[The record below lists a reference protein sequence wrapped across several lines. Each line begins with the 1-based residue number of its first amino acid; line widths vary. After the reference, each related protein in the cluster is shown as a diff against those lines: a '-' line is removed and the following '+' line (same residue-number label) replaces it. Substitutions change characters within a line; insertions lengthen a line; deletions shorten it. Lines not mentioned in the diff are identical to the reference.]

1 MDFYFPGSQ
10 DFVDELFNFDR
21 EDRPE
26 VESRQ
31 RDRRFVYPH
40 NVFSKPPYDGFLV
53 SMSVVESDHRLA
65 KYTFGQ
71 AARLRAEKVQT
82 FFRLP
87 QAERLKTMGDCG
99 AFGYR
104 KRRAPPYTP
113 DEAAGFYQDCG
124 FDYGLSV
131 DHLVPGYCEGFGDV
145 SSEWRERYDMTLQLA
160 SEFWQ
165 SHRALGCTFEPVGVA
180 QGWSPETYAEAIRE
194 LQLIGYRYIAIGGL
208 AALRTCEIVK
218 CLEKIA
224 TVRLP
229 STRLHLL
236 GVTRFEVGTRLEA
249 LGVVSFDST
258 TPFREAV
265 SRNPDNYWT
274 VERNYIALRVPNPDK
289 SRKVLARIRSGRIDA
304 LKARHLSRACLG
316 TLKAYDAG
324 EASVT
329 ETLRAVMEYEHFYDD
344 GVVDR
349 SERYREVL
357 ERRPWKECGCPICNE
372 IGIDVVIFRGSERN
386 RRRGFH
392 NLQVFY
398 TALRQE
404 VANTVAL
411 FPIPATERV
420 CHMAA
425 YSERTIIMSKDSV
438 LTLPAL
444 EIQQTHKRKLYSF
457 AVDGKLLRE
466 FAAVSRIRRTNG
478 NALIGY
484 QRPEVVAHIEEIR
497 KYLESADPLLPNA
510 IVIAFDQTV
519 QFVPNEAECSPSA
532 RFGTL
537 EIPIRMG
544 QADSEKPGLI
554 VDGQQRS
561 AAIRD
566 SDLDSFPICA
576 TAFIAADEKEQRE
589 QFMLV
594 NSTKPLSKSLL
605 LELLPETD
613 GKLPSQLQR
622 YKFPSIL
629 LRRLNFDSDSPLR
642 GKVRTET
649 NPLGIL
655 QDFGVLNMLG
665 NSLRD
670 GVLYWYRD
678 LLSGETDLESMVA
691 VLKNFWT
698 AVARSFPEAWDL
710 PPQKSRLTHGAGV
723 IGMGRL
729 MDTISNRY
737 REAGVPQEDMFRQD
751 LLPLRPVCRWT
762 EGYWEF
768 GPGDRRKWNELQNT
782 SRDILTLSRYLIVNY
797 RTLVCSCG

>member
-10 DFVDELFNFDR
+10 DFVDELFDFEKEN
-21 EDRPE
+21 RPE

-40 NVFSKPPYDGFLV
+40 NVFARPPYDGFLV

-71 AARLRAEKVQT
+71 AARLRAEKVRK

-87 QAERLKTMGDCG
+87 EAERLKTMGDCG

-104 KRRAPPYTP
+104 KRRAPPYSS
-113 DEAAGFYQDCG
+113 DDAAGFYQDCG

-160 SEFWQ
+160 AEFWRTY
-165 SHRALGCTFEPVGVA
+165 RALSCTFEPVGVA
-180 QGWSPETYAEAIRE
+180 QGWSPDTYAEAIRV
-194 LQLIGYRYIAIGGL
+194 LQLIGYRYIALGGL

-218 CLEKIA
+218 CLDRAA

-229 STRLHLL
+229 ETRFHLL
-236 GVTRFEVGTRLEA
+236 GVTRFEAGARLGT

-274 VERNYIALRVPNPDK
+274 GARNYIALRVPHPDK
-289 SRKVLARIRSGRIDA
+289 SRRVLARINSGRLDE
-304 LKARHLSRACLG
+304 LKARQLSSVCLR
-316 TLKAYDAG
+316 TLHAYDAG
-324 EASVT
+324 KASLTEAV
-329 ETLRAVMEYEHFYDD
+329 RAVMEYEHLYDD

-349 SERYREVL
+349 SERYRELL
-357 ERRPWKECGCPICNE
+357 ERAPWKECGCPICRA

-398 TALRQE
+398 ASLRQE
-404 VANTVAL
+404 LVHSDAPLSSSTTYQMNKLVAL
-411 FPIPATERV
+411 RERR
-420 CHMAA
+420 HTMN
-425 YSERTIIMSKDSV
+425 SNSV

-444 EIQQTHKRKLYSF
+444 EIQQTEKRKLYSF

-466 FAAVSRIRRTNG
+466 FATVSRIRRTNG

-510 IVIAFDQTV
+510 IVIAFDRTV
-519 QFVPNEAECSPSA
+519 RFVPNQAECSPNA

-537 EIPIRMG
+537 EIPIRVG
-544 QADSEKPGLI
+544 QAEAEKPGLI

-566 SDLDSFPICA
+566 ADLDSFPICA
-576 TAFIAADEKEQRE
+576 TAFIAGDEKEQRE

-622 YKFPSIL
+622 YKFPSVL

-642 GKVRTET
+642 GKIRTET
-649 NPLGIL
+649 NPLGVL

-698 AVARSFPEAWDL
+698 AVARAFPEAWDL

-737 REAGVPQEDMFRQD
+737 REAGIPAEEMFRQD
-751 LLPLRPVCRWT
+751 LMPLRPVCRWT

-768 GPGDRRKWNELQNT
+768 GPGDRRKWNEVQNT
-782 SRDILTLSRYLIVNY
+782 SRDILTLSRFLIVNY
-797 RTLVCSCG
+797 RTLVWSCS